1 MLTFL
6 QLYGAITGLEY
17 QKMNEYTKEQSER
30 IRKELINSENR
41 TRRKRKMTVIT
52 ISVLIPTVIVLFV
65 LSQQIF
71 IPAFLRAK
79 SYRDLINHSVKTGD
93 TIVFGDKFLNNK
105 WRVLTVQGSKV
116 FIVNQRCIIGS
127 PGMYQSQYI
136 YDIPDYL
143 NNEYYDCLF
152 SDNERAMIC
161 ETDHGKIFLLSA
173 EEARTYFADDTDRI
187 AGSNRYNRDYYL
199 LRDLSNNW
207 NGGYRCRMYVNNVGA
222 IIDDNV
228 DGRFGIR
235 PAMWLDMDK
244 AVS

>member
-6 QLYGAITGLEY
+6 QLYGAITGSEY

-30 IRKELINSENR
+30 IRKELINS
-41 TRRKRKMTVIT
+41 
-52 ISVLIPTVIVLFV
+52 
-65 LSQQIF
+65 
-71 IPAFLRAK
+71 
-79 SYRDLINHSVKTGD
+79 D
-93 TIVFGDKFLNNK
+93 
-105 WRVLTVQGSKV
+105 
-116 FIVNQRCIIGS
+116 
-127 PGMYQSQYI
+127 
-136 YDIPDYL
+136 DYL

-152 SDNERAMIC
+152 NDNERAMIC

-173 EEARTYFADDTDRI
+173 EEARTYFADDADRI

-207 NGGYRCRMYVNNVGA
+207 NGGYRWRMYVNNVGA